1 MRSSGW
7 SHLGLSKGGS
17 RRGDVDVIPVVLP
30 HTFCWSTDGGLLQKD
45 SLGLA
50 ADEGSFGYRCWLIC
64 LPFGVL
70 RLPPA
75 SDREDS
81 HTSRRFT
88 ILPTQS
94 PRGCSGTR
102 TCPLSPAYSLPSST
116 TLSTSQAIT
125 IQTRPSIM
133 FTNIQSARSS
143 TDNFTAIFKA
153 ASNEYQRVT
162 GKHLD
167 SHPFAIQLETCNSPE
182 AVSTV
187 IRTQARAFSR
197 FCKGD
202 ENLMAW
208 LDPTIKIL
216 SMLSVTLGDGIGLV
230 SYLVHF
236 L

>member
-1 MRSSGW
+1 
-7 SHLGLSKGGS
+7 
-17 RRGDVDVIPVVLP
+17 
-30 HTFCWSTDGGLLQKD
+30 
-45 SLGLA
+45 
-50 ADEGSFGYRCWLIC
+50 
-64 LPFGVL
+64 
-70 RLPPA
+70 
-75 SDREDS
+75 
-81 HTSRRFT
+81 
-88 ILPTQS
+88 
-94 PRGCSGTR
+94 
-102 TCPLSPAYSLPSST
+102 
-116 TLSTSQAIT
+116 
-125 IQTRPSIM
+125 M
-133 FTNIQSARSS
+133 FTNLQSARSL

-167 SHPFAIQLETCNSPE
+167 SHPFATQLETCNSPE

-216 SMLSVTLGDGIGLV
+216 SMLSVTLGEGIGLV